1 MARKIR
7 ELIAELERAGF
18 ATRSGKGSHRI
29 FIHKN
34 CPMNLP
40 AASFE
45 ASFGEYNPE
54 RFNVVISGKSG
65 ADVLPYQETAIKRA
79 LREVKK

>member
-40 AASFE
+40 AASCGV
-45 ASFGEYNPE
+45 SQGW
-54 RFNVVISGKSG
+54 
-65 ADVLPYQETAIKRA
+65 
-79 LREVKK
+79 